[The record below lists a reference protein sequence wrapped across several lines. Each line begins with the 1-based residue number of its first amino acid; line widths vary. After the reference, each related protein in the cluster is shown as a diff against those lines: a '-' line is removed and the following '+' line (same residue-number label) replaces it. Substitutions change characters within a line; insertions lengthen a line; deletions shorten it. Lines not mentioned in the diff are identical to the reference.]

1 MKKILIIAL
10 FLIVIAGFVTMGA
23 VVSSKALRESD
34 RTIERIDRKIRAYER
49 GCGR

>member
-1 MKKILIIAL
+1 MKKFLLIAL

-34 RTIERIDRKIRAYER
+34 RTIERIDRKINHYMA
-49 GCGR
+49 GR